1 MKPCSWIVALICCLG
16 LLFSGCAP
24 ISVPQPVPEKTRL
37 AVAGF
42 SVPDSSRE
50 LFAESRLPEL
60 KSIDSDILA
69 ALDESLAA
77 ELEARNREPYQGMAS
92 VKQCREIVLQEQ
104 AGKRLQARDYWT
116 LVGRC
121 IPAEFLLIPQ
131 LLEWRERQGDQWA
144 VQQPA
149 KVVFNLYLLDVQKG
163 EVHRRYHFEKEQEAL
178 SENLLTLSRFFKREG
193 KWITARAL
201 AAEGIAEGLTE
212 LGL

>member
-1 MKPCSWIVALICCLG
+1 MKPRAWITALLLG
-16 LLFSGCAP
+16 LGLVYSGCAP
-24 ISVPQPVPEKTRL
+24 ITAHTPVPDRARL

-50 LFAESRLPEL
+50 LFAESRVPEL
-60 KSIDSDILA
+60 KTIDADILA

-77 ELEARNREPYQGMAS
+77 ELEAGNREPYQGMAF

-163 EVHRRYHFEKEQEAL
+163 EVHRRYYFEKEQESL

-201 AAEGIAEGLTE
+201 AAEGIDEGLTE